1 MNKQEPSCQVVR
13 ALDVIGEKWSLL
25 IVRNALRG
33 QTKFSEF
40 QAQLGVS
47 SDILTARLG
56 TLVDAGVFRKEQYRE
71 PGGRE
76 RSCYHLTEAGE
87 GLRLVVAAMMQ
98 WSTEFNPAPVGGGS
112 RVVNSEGAP
121 LALAFVDP
129 AGRTHSTEEAL
140 IVPGPTSNWAPR

>member
-1 MNKQEPSCQVVR
+1 MTQQEPTCQVVR

-56 TLVDAGVFRKEQYRE
+56 TLVAAGVFIKEQYRE

-76 RSCYHLTEAGE
+76 RSCYHLTERGE
-87 GLRLVVAAMMQ
+87 GLRLVLAAMMQ
-98 WSTEFNPAPVGGGS
+98 WSTEHNPAPHGGGS
-112 RVVNSEGAP
+112 KVVDVEGAP
-121 LALAFVDP
+121 LDVAFVDG
-129 AGRTHSTEEAL
+129 AGRARAVDEAR
-140 IVPGPTSNWAPR
+140 IVPGPASTWTPR